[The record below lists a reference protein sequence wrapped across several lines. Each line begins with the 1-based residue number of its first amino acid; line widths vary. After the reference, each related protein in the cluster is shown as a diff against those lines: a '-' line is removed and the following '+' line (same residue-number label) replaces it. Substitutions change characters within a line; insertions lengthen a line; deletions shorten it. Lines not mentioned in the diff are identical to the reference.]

1 MAQQRNPPRYP
12 MTLGNTRH
20 LGVQRLVAYCLN
32 ILAALVWTSAFAF
45 SPADCGVTDTPGSP
59 GLQRYCAKLR
69 QQAIASDPGHALI
82 GRLEKADPITGEPAS
97 QYYYWIIPGD
107 GSANLYFDGN
117 SVTGQKILK
126 VCKVGRLCAMK
137 VAVEK
142 SWEHNMDHATFW
154 ISKIV
159 GEPIG
164 E

>member
-1 MAQQRNPPRYP
+1 M
-12 MTLGNTRH
+12 
-20 LGVQRLVAYCLN
+20 
-32 ILAALVWTSAFAF
+32 
-45 SPADCGVTDTPGSP
+45 DTPLGHGISSTLLP
-59 GLQRYCAKLR
+59 HFK
-69 QQAIASDPGHALI
+69 QQVRGRFYEKIASDPGHALI